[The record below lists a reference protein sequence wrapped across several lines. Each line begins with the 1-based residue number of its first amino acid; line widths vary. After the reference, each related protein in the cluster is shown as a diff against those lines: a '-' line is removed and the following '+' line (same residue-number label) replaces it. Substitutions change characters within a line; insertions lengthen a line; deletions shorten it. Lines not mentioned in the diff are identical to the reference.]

1 MTLDGDARAFRL
13 DDGQD
18 EEPQMLMTSM
28 IDVIFIVLAFFIC
41 VTEIKKGTL
50 DVDVPEVPQASEQS
64 LAEGTE
70 PLVVEVT
77 ADDQV
82 YIDGQL
88 AADDEALA
96 HLITEAV
103 AHAGTDVPVHVA
115 GDRAASNGAMM
126 RVVSQLSAAGLKR
139 IVFAVEAGG

>member
-1 MTLDGDARAFRL
+1 MTLDDQRSFRL
-13 DDGQD
+13 EEGTD

-41 VTEIKKGTL
+41 VTEIKKGSL
-50 DVDVPEVPQASEQS
+50 DVDVPQVPQVSQESDEAS
-64 LAEGTE
+64 AE
-70 PLVVEVT
+70 PILIEVS

-82 YIDGQL
+82 YVSGER

-96 HLITEAV
+96 QLITAAV
-103 AHAGTDVPVHVA
+103 ATHGVDAPVQIQ
-115 GDRAASNGAMM
+115 GDRQARNGTMM
-126 RVVSQLSAAGLKR
+126 RVISQLSAAGLKR